1 MKLKSDA
8 LGRLAIYTDGDDTPL
23 SNPLT
28 RFSRLKFHSD
38 LEYINIIDVIS
49 GSVTLPARAA
59 NNRYTQTHN
68 GPSHGRGGI
77 PFVMGYLNIGGTNVA
92 FAGSVPVFVA
102 SGRTRL
108 LSLGASSSRL
118 LFHEQTVCS
127 SAAGVSSLSV
137 SYTVYVTDEVL

>member
-1 MKLKSDA
+1 MKLKSDS
-8 LGRLAIYTDGDDTPL
+8 LGRLAIYTDGNDTPL
-23 SNPLT
+23 TNPT
-28 RFSRLKFHSD
+28 TSFSRLKFHSD

-68 GPSHGRGGI
+68 GPAHGRSGI
-77 PFVMGYLNIGGTNVA
+77 PFVMGFLNIGGTNVA